1 MIILLLARVRF
12 IYVQQAINYIIS
24 SSATVNKMSSKF
36 KGNLD
41 DTDLFIIR
49 KLCED
54 SNTSLATIGEELNVS
69 PSTIHKR
76 ICRLKDGGI
85 IERFTILFDPSILE
99 LNTIAFVG
107 IELERSAMVGK
118 KKEEVISRLLTLRE
132 VLEIHE
138 TLEPFDLMLKLRTR
152 DVDLLREVIGNI
164 SAIDG
169 VMATNTILTTRKI
182 LETPLKYDDLKEV

>member
-1 MIILLLARVRF
+1 MLFRPGGRVR
-12 IYVQQAINYIIS
+12 
-24 SSATVNKMSSKF
+24 MSSKF

-41 DTDLFIIR
+41 ETDLFIIR

-54 SNTSLATIGEELNVS
+54 SNTSLASIGEELKVS

-85 IERFTILFDPSILE
+85 IERFTILFDPSILN
-99 LNTIAFVG
+99 LNTVAFVG
-107 IELERSAMVGK
+107 IELERSALVGK
-118 KKEEVISRLLTLRE
+118 RKEDVIGKLLGLNE

-164 SAIDG
+164 SGIEG
-169 VMATNTILTTRKI
+169 VMATNTILTTKKI
-182 LETPLKYDDLKEV
+182 LETPLKYEHIDGEV

>member
-1 MIILLLARVRF
+1 
-12 IYVQQAINYIIS
+12 
-24 SSATVNKMSSKF
+24 MSSKF

-41 DTDLFIIR
+41 DTDLFIIKR
-49 KLCED
+49 LCED
-54 SNTSLATIGEELNVS
+54 SNTSLACIGEELNVS

-118 KKEEVISRLLTLRE
+118 KKEEVIGQLLTLRE

-164 SAIDG
+164 SSIDG
-169 VMATNTILTTRKI
+169 IMATNTILTTRKI
-182 LETPLKYDDLKEV
+182 LETPLKYDDLKEI

>member
-1 MIILLLARVRF
+1 
-12 IYVQQAINYIIS
+12 
-24 SSATVNKMSSKF
+24 MSSKF